1 VTSPRRRRVLMLAY
15 HFPPYVGSSG
25 ARRTIAFVRYLRD
38 YGWEPTVLSVGTGAY
53 ERTSDDEL
61 AKLPPGVEVVRP
73 FVLDVARHLS
83 IAGRYPS
90 RLAVPDRWA
99 SWRYTGFRA
108 GLETARRIGADVVW
122 STYPIATAHAL
133 AARIARASG
142 LPWVADMRD
151 PMVEFDAYSGI
162 AYPTDPRVREA
173 RLRIER
179 TVVES
184 ASRVVFCTGGALAIC
199 RDRYGAA
206 SANRF
211 AVIPNGYDE
220 EEFSAALSKV
230 PSTASTARAG
240 FTLVHSG
247 TVYPGDDRSPGPLF
261 RALGAL
267 RAEGMLPHGFR
278 LVLRA
283 TGYDAI
289 VAGLAHEAGVTD
301 LVEIA
306 PSLPYGAALQEM
318 VSADAL
324 LLLQGSASN
333 PAIPAKL
340 YEYLRARRPILGLT
354 HPDGETHALLQRLNA
369 ATLARLDDADSIRGA
384 LRGFFAGCTRGDA
397 PLAADADVER
407 FSRRAQTGDLAR
419 LLAEVA
425 RS

>member
-1 VTSPRRRRVLMLAY
+1 MVAY

-38 YGWEPTVLSVGTGAY
+38 FGWEPTVLSVGVGAY
-53 ERTSDDEL
+53 DRTSDDEL

-83 IAGRYPS
+83 IKGRYPS
-90 RLAVPDRWA
+90 RLAVPDRWW
-99 SWRYTGFRA
+99 SWRFTGFRA
-108 GLETARRIGADVVW
+108 GLEAIRRVAPSAIW

-133 AARIARASG
+133 AARLAHASG
-142 LPWVADMRD
+142 VPWVADMRD
-151 PMVEFDAYSGI
+151 PMVEYDAYSGI

-179 TVVES
+179 RTVER
-184 ASRVVFCTGGALAIC
+184 ASRVVFCTNGAAGIC
-199 RDRYGAA
+199 RERYGEEAGA
-206 SANRF
+206 KF

-220 EEFSAALSKV
+220 EEFRAADDVAGSSA
-230 PSTASTARAG
+230 PSGGGRG

-261 RALGAL
+261 AALAEL
-267 RAEGMLPHGFR
+267 RSSNELPAGFK

-289 VAGLAHEAGVTD
+289 VSKLARDAGVTD
-301 LVEIA
+301 LVDIA
-306 PSLPYGAALQEM
+306 PSLPYAAALREM
-318 VSADAL
+318 LSADGL

-340 YEYLRARRPILGLT
+340 YEYLRARRPMLALV
-354 HPDGETHALLQRLNA
+354 HPDGESHALLQRLRA
-369 ATLARLDDADSIRGA
+369 ATIARLDDADSIRAA
-384 LRGFFAGCTRGDA
+384 LRTFLRGCASGEVA
-397 PLAADADVER
+397 MPSSADVER
-407 FSRRAQTGDLAR
+407 FSRRSQTGELAGV
-419 LLAEVA
+419 LESVA
-425 RS
+425 R

>member
-1 VTSPRRRRVLMLAY
+1 MTAPRRRVLMLAY

-25 ARRTIAFVRYLRD
+25 ARRTIAFVRYLRE

-61 AKLPPGVEVVRP
+61 AKLPAGVEVVRP

-108 GLETARRIGADVVW
+108 GLDTARRIGADVIW

-162 AYPTDPRVREA
+162 AYPTDARVREA

-179 TVVES
+179 AVIDG
-184 ASRVVFCTGGALAIC
+184 ASRVVFCTGGALEIC
-199 RDRYGAA
+199 RERYGAA
-206 SANRF
+206 SAERF

-220 EEFSAALSKV
+220 EEFSAALAKA
-230 PSTASTARAG
+230 PPQNTDARPG

-261 RALGAL
+261 QALATLRGEGAL
-267 RAEGMLPHGFR
+267 PSGFR

-283 TGYDAI
+283 TGYDEI
-289 VAGLAHEAGVTD
+289 VAALARDTGVTD
-301 LVEIA
+301 LVQIA

-318 VSADAL
+318 VGADAL

-340 YEYLRARRPILGLT
+340 YEYLRARRPILGLV

-369 ATLARLDDADSIRGA
+369 ATIARLDDAASIRDA
-384 LRGFFAGCTRGDA
+384 LRSFLAGCARGDA
-397 PLAADADVER
+397 PLAGEADVER
-407 FSRRAQTGDLAR
+407 FSRRSQTGDLAR

-425 RS
+425 RR